1 MEDVASRYFCEKCDY
16 KCSNKTNFTKHLST
30 RKHKLMTHIMTPVT
44 PVVIEPAPVPE
55 TKECYVCKC
64 GKKYKY
70 RQGLFVHKKSC
81 SLELSL
87 VKDSCVGIE
96 DQKICDEINKKIVED
111 IKDSSDNLFLHDMI
125 KQLIMENQEL
135 KNTMVK
141 ETHDLKTFVAEKIK
155 TSGTTTNNNTI
166 NASVN
171 NVHNKFN
178 LNIFLNED
186 CKDAFNIT
194 DYIDKMELQ
203 LEDLEQT
210 AKFGYTDGITK
221 IISDRIRGTSITK
234 RPFHCTDGKRE
245 IVYVKDNDVWEKEQS
260 DKPRMRKMITNVIH
274 KNLQQLIKW
283 HEKYPDGDD
292 TEQTINSKYLNIMI
306 EANGGQEREK
316 KEEQILKNVL
326 KEALIPV

>member
-1 MEDVASRYFCEKCDY
+1 MDSQPLKYICNECDY
-16 KCSNKTNFTKHLST
+16 KCSNKTNFTKHQNT
-30 RKHKLMTHIMTPVT
+30 RKHKIMTQLMTTVT
-44 PVVIEPAPVPE
+44 PIVINKP
-55 TKECYVCKC
+55 KDGYMCKC

-70 RQGLFVHKKSC
+70 RQGLSLHKKMCTFDKPSAVDT
-81 SLELSL
+81 SVPVNE
-87 VKDSCVGIE
+87 V
-96 DQKICDEINKKIVED
+96 NKKNTEE
-111 IKDSSDNLFLHDMI
+111 IKDNLENTFLQNMI
-125 KQLIMENQEL
+125 KQLLMENQEL
-135 KNTMVK
+135 KNTVVK
-141 ETHDLKTFVAEKIK
+141 ETQDLRNFVVEKIK
-155 TSGTTTNNNTI
+155 SNITTTNNNTI

-194 DYIDKMELQ
+194 DYIDTIELQ

-210 AKFGYTDGITK
+210 GKIGYTDGITK
-221 IISDRIRGTSITK
+221 IISDRIRETSITK

-283 HEKYPDGDD
+283 HEKYPECID
-292 TEQTINSKYLNIMI
+292 TTNNMSNQYLNIMI
-306 EANGGQEREK
+306 EANGGLEREK
-316 KEEQILKNVL
+316 KEDQILKNVL
-326 KEALIPV
+326 KEALIPITKTDI

>member
-16 KCSNKTNFTKHLST
+16 KCSNKTNFTKHMST
-30 RKHKLMTHIMTPVT
+30 RKHKIMTQIMTPVT
-44 PVVIEPAPVPE
+44 PVVVDSSSVPD
-55 TKECYVCKC
+55 TKDGFVCKC

-70 RQGLFVHKKSC
+70 RQGLFVHKKGCCIESG
-81 SLELSL
+81 SFISSVNRKNNED
-87 VKDSCVGIE
+87 VKDG
-96 DQKICDEINKKIVED
+96 
-111 IKDSSDNLFLHDMI
+111 SDNIFLQDMI
-125 KQLIMENQEL
+125 KQLIMENKEL
-135 KNTMVK
+135 KNVLVK
-141 ETHDLKTFVAEKIK
+141 ETHDLKTFVVENIK
-155 TSGTTTNNNTI
+155 PTVTTTTNNNNNHTI

-171 NVHNKFN
+171 NIHNKFN

-194 DYIDKMELQ
+194 DYVDKIELQ
-203 LEDLEQT
+203 LEDLEKT

-221 IISDRIRGTSITK
+221 IISDRIRETSITR

-283 HEKYPDGDD
+283 HEKYPDCEDAD
-292 TEQTINSKYLNIMI
+292 ESINNKYLNIMI
-306 EANGGQEREK
+306 EANGGHEREK
-316 KEEQILKNVL
+316 KEDQILKNVL
-326 KEALIPV
+326 KEALIPI